1 MTTKMMAA
9 VLCSLD
15 RCLVRYA
22 RMVIAVAGQRR
33 ARRSLSVGTMTTL
46 VESSCLRSR
55 LPLCLR
61 LYLSPRLFLQ
71 FCSCLCPCLCLDP
84 RPPSPGRHPPAP
96 HRRTRARTRQTSCR
110 LDCRQSRPLGREP
123 GRRSQAGRWG
133 DGRQGPRGAARRCA
147 RRVVREACACAWP
160 PPVGP
165 PTTDATVEVAV
176 ALAEAAA
183 VEAEEIVEMVKAT

>member
-1 MTTKMMAA
+1 MTMTAA
-9 VLCSLD
+9 VLHSLD
-15 RCLVRYA
+15 RCLVSYA
-22 RMVIAVAGQRR
+22 VTVIAVAGQRR

-71 FCSCLCPCLCLDP
+71 FCSCFYRPSLCLDP
-84 RPPSPGRHPPAP
+84 RPPSPRRHPPAP

-110 LDCRQSRPLGREP
+110 LDRRQSRPLGREP

-147 RRVVREACACAWP
+147 RRVRREVCACAWP

-165 PTTDATVEVAV
+165 PTTDVTVELAV
-176 ALAEAAA
+176 APAEAAA